1 LKHWW
6 KFSADLAMAGF
17 EAQRVVA
24 LRLLKLGAGGP
35 EANAEAARM
44 VTEKMAASAEAA
56 TTLLA
61 GGSAEKILRRYR
73 SIMRANE
80 RRLTRRKRQP
90 NR

>member
-17 EAQRVVA
+17 EAQRVIA

-35 EANAEAARM
+35 KAHAEATKM
-44 VTEKMAASAEAA
+44 VTEKMAASAQAA

-61 GGSAEKILRRYR
+61 GGSAQTVLRRYR
-73 SIMRANE
+73 TIMRANE
-80 RRLTRRKRQP
+80 RRLTGRKR
-90 NR
+90 

>member
-6 KFSADLAMAGF
+6 KFPAELAMAGF

-35 EANAEAARM
+35 AASAEATRM

-56 TTLLA
+56 TTLLD
-61 GGSAEKILRRYR
+61 GGSARKILRRYR
-73 SIMRANE
+73 IIMRANE
-80 RRLTRRKRQP
+80 RRLTRR
-90 NR
+90 